1 MSNIFSRRS
10 FLKASA
16 AAVLAVSFSGALA
29 GCSDDGSGNQVASAT
44 ISLGEFDVTVTADI
58 GITGSETVGK
68 DGVSYLYAPK
78 VKIKYNGNSKL
89 DVKNF
94 RDVFSAKIGDTETKL
109 KNPTS
114 TVNSTDFPLGST
126 ATYQPTF
133 AVPEKDNT
141 AFRQGTAFKLS
152 VTLQSKTAVFTMTSD
167 GKVTVAPEEKA

>member
-29 GCSDDGSGNQVASAT
+29 GCSDGGSGNQVASAT
-44 ISLGEFDVTVTADI
+44 ISLSEFDVTVTADI

-78 VKIKYNGNSKL
+78 VKIKYNGNGAIALPFDK
-89 DVKNF
+89 
-94 RDVFSAKIGDTETKL
+94 VFSAKVGDTAVKIQNGNTYIK
-109 KNPTS
+109 S
-114 TVNSTDFPLGST
+114 ADIPLGNT